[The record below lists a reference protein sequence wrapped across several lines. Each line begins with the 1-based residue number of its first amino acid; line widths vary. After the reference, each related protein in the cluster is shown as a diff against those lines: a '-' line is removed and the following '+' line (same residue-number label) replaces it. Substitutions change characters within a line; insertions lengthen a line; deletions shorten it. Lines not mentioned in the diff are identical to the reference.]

1 MDIIKASTLAVR
13 FLVELGILAALGVW
27 GFHTAQSVVGKI
39 SVGIGIPLVVAI
51 LWGMFLAPASSMR
64 SR

>member
-27 GFHTAQSVVGKI
+27 GLHTAQSVNGKI
-39 SVGIGIPLVVAI
+39 SVGIRIP
-51 LWGMFLAPASSMR
+51 WWWRSSGVC
-64 SR
+64 S